1 MAKILRKAKYGCADE
16 IKVCGMYMNHVF
28 EPLATTRMS
37 ALGALK
43 DADQLSMIEMNAE
56 QLHDNITSRIKNDT
70 NYFHC
75 KGLICPITKKLT
87 IDPVVGSDRTI
98 YERNAFIK
106 HCSDKSKTP
115 VFSQVPTFIKE
126 MISGYKRGI
135 VYLVKPNKKENVII
149 ISEGTDTGKLGYS
162 QRSGFTRLKQ
172 YGSNA
177 TVLCVVQC
185 DYYWMMEAQLKKA
198 FVNEFDCLPKTKE
211 SFNGNLQA
219 MQNLWLSVVSMMTTD
234 LRSLDKKL
242 ICKFQQQ
249 QNGLPPRPQ
258 VPNAN
263 SDVPSLKRKREDVDT
278 EECVDVYLVEHV
290 DYHETNTLELS
301 VMELG
306 VNLAVQRQTDGTNT
320 ICYVQRA
327 CPGVLQELINE
338 FDKEFTHVKENKYFK
353 GNPQDMRVRW
363 LSIVSNKILSSNNGS
378 CNLYSQ
384 QQFKKQKEECKK
396 KERKQAKLTPKQAK
410 LTKKQ
415 LRAVETKQ
423 SLDFWMKKLMMKSSQ
438 SPEDGQSPDDIRGC
452 EGFKSYNACCE
463 YNKAPAAAHKSQFKQ
478 YLEDCGHKCTKRG
491 HGRTGGNYQITGLR
505 FNPSTVET
513 KMAQYIFGNGKKRPY
528 LKFVKIKTW

>member
-1 MAKILRKAKYGCADE
+1 
-16 IKVCGMYMNHVF
+16 MN
-28 EPLATTRMS
+28 
-37 ALGALK
+37 
-43 DADQLSMIEMNAE
+43 ADQLSMIEMDAE

-70 NYFHC
+70 NHFHC

-87 IDPVVGSDRTI
+87 IDPVVGSDRII
-98 YERNAFIK
+98 YERIAFIK

-115 VFSQVPTFIKE
+115 VFSQVPIFIKE

-135 VYLVKPNKKENVII
+135 VYLVKPNKKESVII

-162 QRSGFTRLKQ
+162 KRSGFTRLKQ
-172 YGSNA
+172 YGSKA

-185 DYYWMMEAQLKKA
+185 DYYWMMEARLKTA
-198 FVNEFDCLPKTKE
+198 FENEFDCLPNTKE

-258 VPNAN
+258 VFNAN

-278 EECVDVYLVEHV
+278 EECVDVYLVEP
-290 DYHETNTLELS
+290 YHETNTLELS

-306 VNLAVQRQTDGTNT
+306 VNLAVKRQTSATNT
-320 ICYVQRA
+320 ICYVQRP

-338 FDKEFTHVKENKYFK
+338 FRKEFTHVKENKYFK

-363 LSIVSNKILSSNNGS
+363 LSIVSNKILSRNNGS
-378 CNLYSQ
+378 RNLYSQ
-384 QQFKKQKEECKK
+384 RQFKKQQEECKK
-396 KERKQAKLTPKQAK
+396 KEEKQAKLTAKQAK
-410 LTKKQ
+410 LTAKQ
-415 LRAVETKQ
+415 AKLTAKQ
-423 SLDFWMKKLMMKSSQ
+423 RRVQSKQTFDFLMENHMKSSQ
-438 SPEDGQSPDDIRGC
+438 EDGQSHKDIRLS
-452 EGFKSYNACCE
+452 EGFRAYKACC
-463 YNKAPAAAHKSQFKQ
+463 KARGTAFAGKQIFKQ
-478 YLEDCGHKCTKRG
+478 YSKDSGHECTESGQGRRG
-491 HGRTGGNYQITGLR
+491 GRLQITGLR
-505 FNPSTVET
+505 FNTETVEIEY
-513 KMAQYIFGNGKKRPY
+513 KDKNQP
-528 LKFVKIKTW
+528 TWLEFKALL